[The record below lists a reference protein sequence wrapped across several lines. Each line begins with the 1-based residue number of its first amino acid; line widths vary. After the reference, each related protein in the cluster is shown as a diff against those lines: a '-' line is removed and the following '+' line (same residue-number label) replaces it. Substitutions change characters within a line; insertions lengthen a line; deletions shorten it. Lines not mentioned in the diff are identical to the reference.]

1 MLLTE
6 IIKYKISNNSDK
18 INITINGMKSLEN
31 CFKSLKQD
39 FLDLENNV
47 GRGGSIISIQVK
59 KGKILFILEVN
70 GKNKKIRSS

>member
-1 MLLTE
+1 
-6 IIKYKISNNSDK
+6 
-18 INITINGMKSLEN
+18 MKSLEN